1 MFLAF
6 FALTKKYFTFFLC
19 RISIKTPTKV
29 KAAIAITNPC
39 IAIEGTIS
47 AKVENGLFVS
57 IINERIYNIIDTI
70 SHLYMMF
77 TLDRLADITGGFEKY
92 KEYIQGMVR
101 ASWLHFDDDVGNE
114 ITRLHAIRNEH
125 QVDREVKSFVHL
137 PSRKLILVYIK
148 DDGEIQ
154 QQDQEDRA
162 CDIFN
167 KILRINNEDHIVYL
181 YMAEMS
187 TDYALYV
194 TEASS

>member
-1 MFLAF
+1 M
-6 FALTKKYFTFFLC
+6 
-19 RISIKTPTKV
+19 
-29 KAAIAITNPC
+29 
-39 IAIEGTIS
+39 
-47 AKVENGLFVS
+47 
-57 IINERIYNIIDTI
+57 
-70 SHLYMMF
+70 
-77 TLDRLADITGGFEKY
+77 
-92 KEYIQGMVR
+92 
-101 ASWLHFDDDVGNE
+101 
-114 ITRLHAIRNEH
+114 
-125 QVDREVKSFVHL
+125 HL